1 MFSLLN
7 KSLSDS
13 KLREKERAAVSH
25 KYPLNLL
32 ATSHQ
37 DAALSMDIHTVLYV
51 IFFCIYEC
59 MYICMYVCV
68 NVIVSLR
75 CWQLRDLF
83 VIQSNR

>member
-51 IFFCIYEC
+51 ICFASMNVCIYVC
-59 MYICMYVCV
+59 MCV
-68 NVIVSLR
+68 
-75 CWQLRDLF
+75 
-83 VIQSNR
+83 